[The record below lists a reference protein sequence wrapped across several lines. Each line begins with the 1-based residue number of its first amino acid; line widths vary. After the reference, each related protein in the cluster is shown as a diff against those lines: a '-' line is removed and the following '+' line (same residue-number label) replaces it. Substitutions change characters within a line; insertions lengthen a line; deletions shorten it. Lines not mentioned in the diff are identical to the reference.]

1 MALERILPR
10 YDASERH
17 AIVVRA
23 DPARTYAALRA
34 LDLADLPLT
43 RALMALRALP
53 DRLRHRRGI
62 RLRRHVTLDGL
73 RGAGFALL
81 SEEPGREIVLG
92 LAGRFWSVTGGGM
105 RVTADDFASF
115 SAPGTAKAAMDF
127 RLEPLAD
134 GRTRLSTETRILCAD
149 EAARRSFGPYWF
161 AVRAGSGLI
170 RREIL
175 ARVKRAAER

>member
-23 DPARTYAALRA
+23 DAARTYAALRT

-43 RALMALRALP
+43 RVLMAVRALP
-53 DRLRHRRGI
+53 DRVLGRRGLP
-62 RLRRHVTLDGL
+62 LRRHVTLDGL
-73 RGAGFALL
+73 LGAGFALL
-81 SEEPGREIVLG
+81 AEEPGREIVLG
-92 LAGRFWSVTGGGM
+92 IAGRFWRVTGGGM
-105 RVTADDFASF
+105 RVSAADFAAF
-115 SAPGTAKAAMDF
+115 SAAGTAKAAMDF
-127 RLEPLAD
+127 RLEPLGG

-149 EAARRSFGPYWF
+149 DAARRSFGRYWL